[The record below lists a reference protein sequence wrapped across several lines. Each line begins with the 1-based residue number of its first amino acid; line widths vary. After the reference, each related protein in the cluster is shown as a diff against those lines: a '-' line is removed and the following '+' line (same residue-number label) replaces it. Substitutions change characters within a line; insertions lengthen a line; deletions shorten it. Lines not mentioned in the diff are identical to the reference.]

1 MDVFF
6 SLSTFK
12 MFHCFWWEKSV
23 IILIVVPINVMI
35 FLPLILRFST
45 YLRFS
50 AVWLY
55 CTWVSF
61 LFVFIPLVFVVLLK
75 CVSRSASS
83 FWKIW
88 DYQLFKYFSFSSLLV
103 FVTLIT
109 LMLTELILFHRSLI
123 LLLFLIYFFSVLQL
137 DR

>member
-1 MDVFF
+1 MREVSYNSYCCSHKCNDF
-6 SLSTFK
+6 SPSYFKIFHLSEIFSSLTVLYLG
-12 MFHCFWWEKSV
+12 V
-23 IILIVVPINVMI
+23 ISLCVY
-35 FLPLILRFST
+35 S
-45 YLRFS
+45 
-50 AVWLY
+50 
-55 CTWVSF
+55 
-61 LFVFIPLVFVVLLK
+61 LVFVVLLK

-88 DYQLFKYFSFSSLLV
+88 DYQLFKYFSFSSFLV